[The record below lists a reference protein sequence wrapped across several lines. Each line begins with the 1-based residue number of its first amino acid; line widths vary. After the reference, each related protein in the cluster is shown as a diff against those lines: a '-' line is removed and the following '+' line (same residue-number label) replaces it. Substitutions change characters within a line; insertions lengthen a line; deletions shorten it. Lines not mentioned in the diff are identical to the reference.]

1 MAKTLSKALG
11 TDIAGLAQLLRSKG
25 RGKDTILAHINPQ
38 EAALLKRAGGS
49 GDINPDT
56 GLMQFENEGDIDIG
70 FGSGQFTPSSG
81 DSGLS
86 TGGAEFSPEQN
97 AMYGYTGASDAYY
110 PDPEAQ
116 LGGYYGGGGSFPEQL
131 QASAPAPT
139 TDVEAQAGG
148 YYGGQRMI
156 PTNATELAKLQ
167 QPPGVLDEFTQQA
180 KKALKDP
187 TTVARLATTGGLGLM
202 NALNARKASRQNE
215 AATAEQKAIGQPYTE
230 TGQKLMA
237 QAQAG
242 NLTPQ
247 SQAALNAA
255 KAQIAQSVASRGGV
269 GQQQAANQVAQIYNN
284 LLDNQY
290 KYGLQVA
297 QIGDNIAI
305 GAIRTGMQMDREL
318 QKATLGFYAALAP
331 FAAGD
336 KYGYL
341 PQPTTATTRTPT

>member
-1 MAKTLSKALG
+1 
-11 TDIAGLAQLLRSKG
+11 
-25 RGKDTILAHINPQ
+25 
-38 EAALLKRAGGS
+38 
-49 GDINPDT
+49 
-56 GLMQFENEGDIDIG
+56 
-70 FGSGQFTPSSG
+70 
-81 DSGLS
+81 
-86 TGGAEFSPEQN
+86 
-97 AMYGYTGASDAYY
+97 
-110 PDPEAQ
+110 
-116 LGGYYGGGGSFPEQL
+116 
-131 QASAPAPT
+131 
-139 TDVEAQAGG
+139 
-148 YYGGQRMI
+148 
-156 PTNATELAKLQ
+156 
-167 QPPGVLDEFTQQA
+167 
-180 KKALKDP
+180 
-187 TTVARLATTGGLGLM
+187 
-202 NALNARKASRQNE
+202 
-215 AATAEQKAIGQPYTE
+215 
-230 TGQKLMA
+230 MA

-255 KAQIAQSVASRGGV
+255 KAQIAQSVATRGGV